1 MAKTAKKEEKKIL
14 LRLPERL
21 AAKIVKRAFENQRS
35 INGQIVYEL
44 DQK

>member
-14 LRLPERL
+14 LRLPEKV
-21 AAKIVKRAFENQRS
+21 AAKVAKRADENQRS
-35 INGQIVYEL
+35 INGQIVFEL